1 MRLLPILLCAAG
13 LPWTAVAVDSG
24 DFHWRGKLK
33 TGDAIELKGVNGN
46 ITAEPGT
53 GSEIEVTARKSG
65 RKDNP
70 ESVRVEVVEHGGG
83 VTICS
88 VYPDVD
94 GRRNECKPGEGGHMA
109 TRNNDVKVDFT
120 VKVPSGVR
128 LIGRTVNGNIEAHSL
143 KSDVEAYTVNGNVKF
158 STSGTATAV
167 KTVNGSIDAS
177 MGSANWSRPAEFASV
192 NGSVAVQ
199 LPANASADVHAS
211 TVNGSIR
218 TDFPL
223 TVQGKFVGRHI
234 DGKIGSGGRELKLNT
249 VNGSIQLRQTS
260 GKV

>member
-1 MRLLPILLCAAG
+1 MRLLPVLLCAAA
-13 LPWTAVAVDSG
+13 LPWSALAVESN

-33 TGDAIELKGVNGN
+33 AGDAIEIKGVNGN

-53 GSEIEVTARKSG
+53 GNEIEVSALKTARKS
-65 RKDNP
+65 DP
-70 ESVRVEVVEHGGG
+70 ASVRVEVVEHAGG

-88 VYPDVD
+88 VYPDSD
-94 GRRNECKPGEGGHMA
+94 GQRNECKPGEGGHMN
-109 TRNNDVKVDFT
+109 TRNNDVSVNYT
-120 VKVPSGVR
+120 LKVPAGVR

-167 KTVNGSIDAS
+167 KTVNGSITAS
-177 MGSANWSRPAEFASV
+177 MGAANWTRPAEFASV
-192 NGSVAVQ
+192 NGSVAVEV
-199 LPANASADVHAS
+199 PSNANADVHAA
-211 TVNGSIR
+211 TVNGSIQ

-234 DGKIGSGGRELKLNT
+234 DGKIGNGGRELKLNT
-249 VNGSIQLRQTS
+249 VNGSIQLRQT
-260 GKV
+260 GRV